1 MNTFKRKALTCAV
14 LAGLGAVATSAE
26 AVVRNPDNTGMVLVY
41 PYYTVQSAGGN
52 LFNTYVSITNTTSR
66 AKVVKV
72 RFREG
77 KTSAEVL
84 DFNVYLSPNDM
95 WVGGV
100 RPDGTGVN
108 DPARL
113 VSGGDLSCTDPPIPA
128 GGEPFK
134 NFAMTGAD
142 ALPGATLDR
151 TREGYIEVF
160 EMANLTGTA
169 ATNVTHPLTVG
180 AAPACPNSIMSYID
194 PSVIPAGLVG
204 NLEAPN
210 GGLYGNVTLIN
221 VANGSDMGYVADALD
236 QYAVSPLPTFNI
248 YATVGSTLPVLGLS
262 ASPAQSLVLSGGTNG
277 GTAFQDNY
285 VASPSLGSAGAR
297 AVASVFMHSAVLND
311 YVLDT
316 ATVSNTDWVM
326 TFPVKREFVNATTA
340 GAPFTAVMTS
350 TGACEPALFNIFN
363 RDEQSQ
369 PLLPGGFSPP
379 PSAAT
384 PGTGTLCWEST
395 VISIRNGLAHTTAA
409 GTGISGVLGSRNTLT
424 VTAPQNFQNG
434 WMSVTFTGAGATGAA
449 GGVPSIGGAS
459 LSVGGVAGAGGVT
472 FVGLPVTGFMVRTLT
487 NNAIDCVRGGVTVAG
502 GCQGNY
508 GSLFPHAYR
517 TTTR

>member
-14 LAGLGAVATSAE
+14 LAGLGGVATTAE
-26 AVVRNPDNTGMVLVY
+26 AVVRNPDNTGMVLIY

-52 LFNTYVSITNTTSR
+52 LYNTYISVTNTTTR

-113 VSGGDLSCTDPPIPA
+113 MPAGDLSCTDPPIPS
-128 GGEPFK
+128 GGETFK

-151 TREGYIEVF
+151 TREGYVEIF

-169 ATNVTHPLTVG
+169 AANVTHPLTVG

-194 PSVIPAGLVG
+194 PSVTPAGLVG

-210 GGLYGNVTLIN
+210 GGLYGNATLIN
-221 VANGSDMGYVADALD
+221 VSNGSDFGYTADALD
-236 QYAVSPLPTFNI
+236 QYQVAQY
-248 YATVGSTLPVLGLS
+248 YATVGSVLPQLGAS
-262 ASPAQSLVLSGGTNG
+262 AAPPSSLVLAN
-277 GTAFQDNY
+277 GTAYSQDFT
-285 VASPSLGSAGAR
+285 ASPSLGTAGAR
-297 AVASVFMHSAVLND
+297 AVASVFMHSSVMND
-311 YVLDT
+311 YILDT
-316 ATVSNTDWVM
+316 ATGSNTDWVM
-326 TFPVKREFVNATTA
+326 TFPIKREFVNATTA

-369 PLLPGGFSPP
+369 PLQPGGFSPP

-395 VISIRNGLAHTTAA
+395 VVSIRNGLAHTTAS
-409 GTGISGVLGSRNTLT
+409 GTNSGVLGSRNTLSVT
-424 VTAPQNFQNG
+424 VPQNFQNG
-434 WMSVTFTGAGATGAA
+434 WMSVTFTGSGATSAA
-449 GGVPSIGGAS
+449 GGVPTFG
-459 LSVGGVAGAGGVT
+459 VGNRLTQTAGSFTAVAGT

-487 NNAIDCVRGGVTVAG
+487 NNAVDCVRGGTTVAG

-508 GSLFPHAYR
+508 SALFPHAYR
-517 TTTR
+517 TTVR

>member
-14 LAGLGAVATSAE
+14 LAGLGAVATTAE
-26 AVVRNPDNTGMVLVY
+26 AVVRNPDNTGMVLIY

-52 LFNTYVSITNTTSR
+52 LYNTYVSVTNTTTR
-66 AKVVKV
+66 AKVLKV

-95 WVGGV
+95 WVGAL

-108 DPARL
+108 DPARI

-128 GGEPFK
+128 AGEPFK

-142 ALPGATLDR
+142 ALPGTTLDR
-151 TREGYIEVF
+151 TREGYVEIF

-169 ATNVTHPLTVG
+169 AANVTHPATVG

-194 PSVIPAGLVG
+194 PSVTPSGLVG
-204 NLEAPN
+204 NLEAPS
-210 GGLYGNVTLIN
+210 GGLYGNATLIN
-221 VANGSDMGYVADALD
+221 VSNGSDFGYTADALD
-236 QYAVSPLPTFNI
+236 QYQVAQY
-248 YATVGSTLPVLGLS
+248 YATVGSVLPQLGAS
-262 ASPAQSLVLSGGTNG
+262 AAPPSSLVLAN
-277 GTAFQDNY
+277 GTAYSQDFT
-285 VASPSLGSAGAR
+285 ASPSLGTAGAR
-297 AVASVFMHSAVLND
+297 AVASVYMHSSVMND
-311 YVLDT
+311 YILDT
-316 ATVSNTDWVM
+316 ATGSNTDWVM

-340 GAPFTAVMTS
+340 GSPFTAVMTS

-369 PLLPGGFSPP
+369 PLQPGGFSPP

-395 VISIRNGLAHTTAA
+395 VVSVRNGLAHTIPPGDSSTQR
-409 GTGISGVLGSRNTLT
+409 ISGVLGSRNTLAVT
-424 VTAPQNFQNG
+424 VPQNFQNG
-434 WMSVTFTGAGATGAA
+434 WMMVTFTGAGATSAA
-449 GGVPSIGGAS
+449 GGVPTFG
-459 LSVGGVAGAGGVT
+459 VGNRLTQTAGSFTAVAGT

-487 NNAIDCVRGGVTVAG
+487 NNAVDCVRGGVTVAG

-508 GSLFPHAYR
+508 SALFPHAYR
-517 TTTR
+517 TTVR

>member
-26 AVVRNPDNTGMVLVY
+26 AVVRNPDNTGMVLIY

-52 LFNTYVSITNTTSR
+52 LYNTYISITNTTSR

-169 ATNVTHPLTVG
+169 AAAVTHPLTVG
-180 AAPACPNSIMSYID
+180 AAPPCPNSIMSYID
-194 PSVIPAGLVG
+194 PSVTPSGLVG
-204 NLEAPN
+204 LLEAPN

-221 VANGSDMGYVADALD
+221 VSSGADMGYVADALD
-236 QYAVSPLPTFNI
+236 QYQTAQY
-248 YATVGSTLPVLGLS
+248 YATVGSVLPQLGLS
-262 ASPAQSLVLSGGTNG
+262 AAPPSSLVLAN
-277 GTAFQDNY
+277 GTAYSQDFT
-285 VASPSLGSAGAR
+285 ASPSLGSAGAR
-297 AVASVFMHSAVLND
+297 AVASVYMHSSVMND
-311 YVLDT
+311 YILDT
-316 ATVSNTDWVM
+316 ATSSNTDWVL

-384 PGTGTLCWEST
+384 PGTGNLCWEST
-395 VISIRNGLAHTTAA
+395 VVSVRNGLAHTTAS
-409 GTGISGVLGSRNTLT
+409 GTNSGVLGSRNALS

-434 WMSVTFTGAGATGAA
+434 WMSVTFTGSGATSAA
-449 GGVPSIGGAS
+449 GGVPTFG
-459 LSVGGVAGAGGVT
+459 VGNRLTQTAGSFTTVAGT
-472 FVGLPVTGFMVRTLT
+472 FVGLPVTGFMVRTFT
-487 NNAIDCVRGGVTVAG
+487 NNAIDCTRGGVVVAG

-517 TTTR
+517 TTVR

>member
-14 LAGLGAVATSAE
+14 LAGLGGVVATSAE
-26 AVVRNPDNTGMVLVY
+26 AVVRNPDNTGMVLLY

-52 LFNTYVSITNTTSR
+52 LYNTYVSITNTTTR

-100 RPDGTGVN
+100 RPDGTGTN

-113 VSGGDLSCTDPPIPA
+113 MPAGDLSCTDPPIPA
-128 GGEPFK
+128 TGEPFK

-169 ATNVTHPLTVG
+169 AAAVTHPQTVG
-180 AAPACPNSIMSYID
+180 AAPSCPNSVMSYID
-194 PSVIPAGLVG
+194 PSVVPSGLVG
-204 NLEAPN
+204 NLEAPS

-221 VANGSDMGYVADALD
+221 VSNGSDFGYVADALD
-236 QYAVSPLPTFNI
+236 QYQVAQY
-248 YATVGSTLPVLGLS
+248 YATVGSTLPTLGGS
-262 ASPAQSLVLSGGTNG
+262 VAPTSSLVLANG
-277 GTAFQDNY
+277 IAFSEDFNNIGLSLGTA
-285 VASPSLGSAGAR
+285 GSR
-297 AVASVFMHSAVLND
+297 AVASVWMHSSVMND
-311 YVLDT
+311 YILDT
-316 ATVSNTDWVM
+316 ATGSNTDWVL

-340 GAPFTAVMTS
+340 ASPFTAVMTS

-369 PLLPGGFSPP
+369 PIGTGGFSPP
-379 PSAAT
+379 PSIPT
-384 PGTGTLCWEST
+384 PGTGNLCWEST
-395 VISIRNGLAHTTAA
+395 VVSVRNGIAHTTAS
-409 GTGISGVLGSRNTLT
+409 GTNSGVLGSRNAMSVT
-424 VTAPQNFQNG
+424 VPQNFQNG
-434 WMSVTFTGAGATGAA
+434 WMSVTFTGAGATSAA
-449 GGVPSIGGAS
+449 GGVPTA
-459 LSVGGVAGAGGVT
+459 AGSTLNQSGTATGLNGPRT
-472 FVGLPVTGFMVRTLT
+472 YVGLPVTGFMVRTLT
-487 NNAIDCVRGGVTVAG
+487 NNAVDCVRGGVTVAG

-508 GSLFPHAYR
+508 SALFPHAYR
-517 TTTR
+517 TTIR